1 MATIDVT
8 LLGGANEVGKS
19 GYLVEHKGESVVL
32 DYGLQLT
39 EPVSFPDKPERVNSL
54 ILSHSHLDH
63 SGGIPYL
70 HKRKPFGI
78 YGVDIT
84 FDICQLLLHDSVK
97 VNRIKNLPIAYSD
110 DDVDRIEGS
119 EIALQYGRERKV
131 GSNFTA
137 TMYDAGHIPG
147 SAGVLLEA
155 DGKKIFYSGDTKAS
169 DTMLLRG
176 ATYPQADV
184 LISESTYGNMVHPD
198 RKAVVESFIAKVE
211 ETCDRGGVAIVPAF
225 AVGRS
230 QEILMTL
237 DSVNYP
243 VYLDGMSKAV
253 VKVYLSYSEYLR
265 DADLLQKTAN
275 NANWVYHNQMRREAV
290 KEPCVIVTTAGM
302 LTGGPVLSYLSKV
315 KKDTRSTVLLV
326 GYQVEGTNGRTL
338 REEGYV
344 TDTRTG
350 KKMSIKCEV
359 EFYDFSAH
367 SDQNTL
373 AEMADKVNPQEII
386 LVHGEDDGRRALAER
401 LSEKYK
407 VHVPQNGD
415 KITLE

>member
-19 GYLVEHKGESVVL
+19 GYLVEHKGETVVL

-39 EPVSFPDKPERVNSL
+39 EPVTFPDKPERLDSL

-63 SGGIPYL
+63 TGGIPYL

-97 VNRIKNLPIAYSD
+97 VNRIKNLPPAYSD
-110 DDVDRIEGS
+110 GDVDRIEGS

-147 SAGVLLEA
+147 SAGVLLKV
-155 DGKKIFYSGDTKAS
+155 DGKKIFYSGDTKAT
-169 DTMLLRG
+169 DTMLLKG

-198 RKAVVESFIAKVE
+198 RKSVVEAFIAKVE

-315 KKDTRSTVLLV
+315 KKDTRSSVLLV

-344 TDTRTG
+344 TDQKTG
-350 KKMSIKCEV
+350 KKMSVKCEV
-359 EFYDFSAH
+359 DFFDFSAH

-373 AEMADKVNPQEII
+373 AEMADKVGPQEII
-386 LVHGEDDGRRALAER
+386 LVHGEDDGRCALAER

-407 VHVPQNGD
+407 VHAPANGD
-415 KITLE
+415 KIVLE